1 MTAPQLAPDGS
12 MLMVMISL
20 VTDLIT
26 YSVSVHLRAVHR
38 FRHIVPP

>member
-20 VTDLIT
+20 VSDVIT
-26 YSVSVHLRAVHR
+26 YSVSVHSRAVHR
-38 FRHIVPP
+38 FRDVLLP